1 MKVLYSFICLL
12 IITANLYS
20 QPQLLF
26 AHLYDNAGDEYFHD
40 IYLTSNNE
48 YIAAG
53 SHIDENDLRDNY
65 IVKVTQEGNL
75 IWENTYDRIGG
86 SDQLRTIIETDDG
99 DFIAAGRSNEF
110 FSAIRINPDGN
121 QIWFN
126 AYSQSICN
134 AIIELKAGDFILAG
148 YSGTQGYLVCINGDG
163 DVLWEN
169 EYGLEEDRNYLFS
182 MRETDGGVV
191 VSGFLSNP
199 NNNQNIW
206 IIKVDIEGN
215 LIWEST
221 LQSNNDQQ
229 CTAMVSAQDEGF
241 VLSGSERVQNG
252 NHIILLKID
261 DNGALLWSR
270 SYNFDFHSQ
279 YGCGLEKTREGDYLI
294 AGYVLSQELVLPIM
308 IKTNSRGVIRWSRVY
323 DLREALGIAPRMN
336 YFQSVIIGADN
347 SMIAAGH
354 VNNSPNAF
362 GQDGLIV
369 KLGGEIQE
377 PSFITWSPEDTVFT
391 TVLGDTVDFW
401 VFVEDQ
407 QEDELSYLWTY
418 NMEDTLSR
426 DTTATKIFDELG
438 EQNIKCQV
446 SDNEFTI
453 NLDWRIIVQM
463 FSVVGFTPDTLDL
476 SIRRGTEVDFS
487 VETRAIDGVEI
498 EYNWALTNRNGQQEE
513 IGNADNVSVLFEL
526 PGEYELQCFASNEE
540 EIESIVWNINV
551 QSVVWWWWPHEFELS
566 AIQDTTI
573 EFAVFPFD
581 EEADSIG
588 YSWFLNNEALDSD
601 SSLIEIPFPD
611 VGQFEVTAY
620 VREGIEADTIR
631 WNVDVLERSF
641 TADDA
646 DFADLPTSPVLYPAN
661 PNPFNSSVKLS
672 MYLPKAD
679 HVSLSIFDVNGRE
692 VSRLVDGDVEAGS
705 QTFVWDAND
714 FAAGVYVVRIEA
726 GGVSEMRKVVLVR

>member
-1 MKVLYSFICLL
+1 MKFLNCILGILL
-12 IITANLYS
+12 LAANLYS

-26 AHLYDNAGDEYFHD
+26 TQLYDNGGDEYFHD
-40 IYLTSNNE
+40 IYYTSNNE

-53 SHIDENDLRDNY
+53 SHTDENDLTDFF
-65 IVKVTQEGNL
+65 IVKVDRGGNL
-75 IWENTYDRIGG
+75 IWANTYDRMGG
-86 SDQLRTIIETDDG
+86 SDQSRTIIETDDG
-99 DFIAAGRSNEF
+99 DFIAAGRSSDS
-110 FSAIRINPDGN
+110 FSAIRLNPEGD
-121 QIWFN
+121 QLWFN
-126 AYSQSICN
+126 TYAQGICY
-134 AIIELKAGDFILAG
+134 AIIELKGGDFILTG
-148 YSGTQGYLVCINGDG
+148 NTDTEGYLVCINGNG
-163 DVLWEN
+163 EVLWEN
-169 EYGLEEDRNYLFS
+169 DYGLDEDRNYLFT
-182 MRETDGGVV
+182 MRETEGGVV
-191 VSGFLSNP
+191 VAGYLSDP
-199 NNNQNIW
+199 NNNTNIW

-215 LIWEST
+215 LMWENT
-221 LQSNNDQQ
+221 LQSDNNQR
-229 CTAMVSAQDEGF
+229 CYAMVSAPGGGF
-241 VLSGSERVQNG
+241 VLTGQERLRNEQTT
-252 NHIILLKID
+252 ILLKID
-261 DNGALLWSR
+261 DDGALLWSR
-270 SYNFDFHSQ
+270 SYNLGFPVQ
-279 YGCGLEKTREGDYLI
+279 YGRGLEKTREGDYLI
-294 AGYVLSQELVLPIM
+294 AGYIYSQDLVMPFML
-308 IKTNSRGVIRWSRVY
+308 KTNSRGVIRWSRVY
-323 DLREALGIAPRMN
+323 DLREPLGIAPRWN
-336 YFQSVIIGADN
+336 YFLSVIIGADN

-354 VNNSPNAF
+354 VNNSPNDF

-377 PSFITWSPEDTVFT
+377 PSFISWSPEDTVFT

-641 TADDA
+641 TADDE
-646 DFADLPTSPVLYPAN
+646 DFADLPTSPVLYPAS

-679 HVSLSIFDVNGRE
+679 HVSLSIFDINGRE
-692 VSRLVDGDVEAGS
+692 VSRLVDGDVGAGS
-705 QTFVWDAND
+705 QTFVWNASD
-714 FAAGVYVVRIEA
+714 FPAGVYVVRMEA
-726 GGVSEMRKVVLVR
+726 GDAMEMRKVVLVR